1 MSYQINSNGW
11 DYTIP
16 HSDIDYH
23 QGSPAITHKLP
34 EDCEEGESE
43 FVEINTGRK
52 IKRVPA
58 TTLAYD
64 EEPNYHHKPELD
76 PEFMDEL
83 LKLYKIEMVT
93 GE

>member
-1 MSYQINSNGW
+1 MYKINSNGW

-16 HSDIDYH
+16 FEDVDYH
-23 QGSPAITHKLP
+23 PGTPAITHRLP
-34 EDCEEGESE
+34 GDCEEGESE
-43 FVEINTGRK
+43 FVEFSTHNN
-52 IKRVPA
+52 IKRIPA

-64 EEPNYHHKPELD
+64 EEPNYHHKPELG

-83 LKLYKIEMVT
+83 LRLYKIEMVT